1 MKTMKMI
8 LAGVLL
14 MLPLLCQAQKNLFN
28 KYGDMKGVSSV
39 YISKAMIE
47 TNPNLFTKD
56 VYIGKVS
63 GQLNSVQVLSTM
75 DNNVKKE
82 MRKDLRSLV
91 QSSRYEL
98 LMKQKGT
105 VSSSEFYMSRKGE
118 KVKELI
124 MIVDGAATL
133 KFVYLEGDMTLKDI
147 QNIMMYQ
154 NTSWNGNNV
163 NIQLPDI
170 NWAEIEKLKN
180 RDWLGELKHSQE
192 LALKG
197 LENVAKLKDNKYLKE
212 QMDTDTW
219 KRFEK
224 SMEAFINAGV
234 KVLVTELD
242 LSVLPWPK
250 GNYGAA
256 IETNFDYKREMDPY
270 TDGLPAEKAKELDD
284 FYIKLFDIYLRH
296 SKDIGRVTFWGVTDG
311 DSWKNNFP
319 VHGRTDYPLAFGRD
333 MKPKPFVR
341 TIIEMAQSGK
351 YD

>member
-1 MKTMKMI
+1 MKTMKII

-133 KFVYLEGDMTLKDI
+133 KFVYLEGDMTLK
-147 QNIMMYQ
+147 
-154 NTSWNGNNV
+154 
-163 NIQLPDI
+163 
-170 NWAEIEKLKN
+170 LKN

-212 QMDTDTW
+212 QMDADTW

-224 SMEAFINAGV
+224 SMEA
-234 KVLVTELD
+234 LEERL
-242 LSVLPWPK
+242 
-250 GNYGAA
+250 
-256 IETNFDYKREMDPY
+256 
-270 TDGLPAEKAKELDD
+270 EKME
-284 FYIKLFDIYLRH
+284 
-296 SKDIGRVTFWGVTDG
+296 
-311 DSWKNNFP
+311 
-319 VHGRTDYPLAFGRD
+319 
-333 MKPKPFVR
+333 
-341 TIIEMAQSGK
+341 
-351 YD
+351 